1 MMNRE
6 DRIYIIIDFILTLG
20 FLIVVLCLIYF
31 GVVQ

>member
-6 DRIYIIIDFILTLG
+6 DGIYIIIDFILTLG

-31 GVVQ
+31 GVV

>member
-1 MMNRE
+1 MMNRG

-31 GVVQ
+31 GVV

>member
-6 DRIYIIIDFILTLG
+6 DGIYIIIDFILTLG

-31 GVVQ
+31 GGVQ